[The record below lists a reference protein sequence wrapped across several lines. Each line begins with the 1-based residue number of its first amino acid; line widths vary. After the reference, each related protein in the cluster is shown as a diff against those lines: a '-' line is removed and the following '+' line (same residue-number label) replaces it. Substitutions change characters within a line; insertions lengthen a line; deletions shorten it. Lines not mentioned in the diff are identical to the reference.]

1 MTSVSSKQKFFSHN
15 NIDKLR
21 MKLYDIACHLQLS
34 SDGVTCEP
42 GFTVDQS
49 WPVYMYM
56 YNVQNVHVRIY
67 SEYKLKITL
76 LTSCY
81 FPSPAPSPS
90 LFPPSFPS
98 SLPPPLSLFSVEYKE
113 GCKEDDPKCLF
124 QQQIPKNFLQLQ
136 EEIREVVA
144 GYRVSGRIPILEEG
158 EFR

>member
-90 LFPPSFPS
+90 LFPPS
-98 SLPPPLSLFSVEYKE
+98 SLPPPPPPHSPSLHSLPSLLPPCLPLPSPPPLPPPLTILSGVQ
-113 GCKEDDPKCLF
+113 G
-124 QQQIPKNFLQLQ
+124 
-136 EEIREVVA
+136 
-144 GYRVSGRIPILEEG
+144 RVQR
-158 EFR
+158 R